1 MFEHRVMET
10 EFQYLQL
17 PEKWN
22 KQHLVHSWFGLSFF
36 TEMVRCISELLWVW
50 RSQKSVPSWF
60 WLLLSISTNFY
71 SRNTQLFTSHT
82 DPGQLRL

>member
-10 EFQYLQL
+10 EIQYLQL

-36 TEMVRCISELLWVW
+36 TEMVRCITELLWV
-50 RSQKSVPSWF
+50 
-60 WLLLSISTNFY
+60 
-71 SRNTQLFTSHT
+71 
-82 DPGQLRL
+82 